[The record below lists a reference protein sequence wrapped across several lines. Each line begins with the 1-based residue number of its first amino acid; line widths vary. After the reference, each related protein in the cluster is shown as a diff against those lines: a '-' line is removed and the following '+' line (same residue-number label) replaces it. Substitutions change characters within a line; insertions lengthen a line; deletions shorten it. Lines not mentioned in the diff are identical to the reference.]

1 MARKS
6 RQQEQQRFLRPSAD
20 EIVCVNSP
28 IYRTGIYA
36 RLSRPNLKDTQVD
49 VLSSQIHHLQEYVS
63 GHADMELID
72 TYIDDGWSGLN
83 FNRPDFT
90 RMMEDV
96 KAGKINCIVVRD
108 FSRFGRNYLETGYY
122 LQEIFPAYE
131 VRFISIFDEFDSLTS
146 DANSMIFSMMQI
158 VNDFYSKDISRKICS
173 VYDEKVSKGFCWG
186 NVPNGYIRRKD
197 GTGRLLMDEQIAP
210 AIYLA
215 YHWLNHGVK
224 YAQVAR
230 NLNMLGMS
238 HHHSPS
244 NNQDDG
250 ANPLWTN
257 FHILLLTKNPLY
269 TGDYAYNRSRNRKYD
284 SSHLGPQPM
293 EVWKYV
299 PNSHPGYISKELY
312 LRFCTRR
319 EIRGKT
325 LSKGKRRC
333 AKTVDQV
340 QNPFRYLL
348 FCGECQYALVPE
360 KDADGNAA
368 EYVCTGQHRIQAV
381 GHLGYSITR
390 IRVMAL
396 VIQEMRQEQAELRLL
411 HQTLQALPIDSVCA
425 AMEKAKRNI
434 LSDLSRQAETTAGKI
449 IRSQTDFKN
458 GLLEPDIYHLQIEKL
473 EMEKA
478 IIQGSSAELQQQINE
493 LRHVLSPD
501 QQWLCRFVALTT
513 ADEVPSTLL
522 HQLIQ
527 RIDVFADQ
535 HIAVVYTHN
544 EEKQKLIA
552 FLEEWDRL
560 QREES
565 IHGK

>member
-6 RQQEQQRFLRPSAD
+6 RQQEQQRFLQPSTL
-20 EIVCVNSP
+20 EIKCTDSP

-49 VLSSQIHHLQEYVS
+49 VLSSQLHHLQEYVS
-63 GHADMELID
+63 SHADMELID
-72 TYIDDGWSGLN
+72 TYVDDGWSGLN

-96 KAGKINCIVVRD
+96 KSSKINCIVVRD

-186 NVPNGYIRRKD
+186 NIPNGYLRRKD

-215 YHWLNHGVK
+215 YHWLNRGVK

-230 NLNMLGMS
+230 NLNMLGLS
-238 HHHSPS
+238 HHSPS
-244 NNQDDG
+244 SNQEDG
-250 ANPLWTN
+250 TNLPWTN
-257 FHILLLTKNPLY
+257 FHILLLTENPLY

-293 EVWKYV
+293 EAWKFV
-299 PNSHPGYISKELY
+299 PNAHPGYISKEAY
-312 LRFCTRR
+312 LSFCDRR
-319 EIRGKT
+319 EIRGKA
-325 LSKGKRRC
+325 LAERKQLR
-333 AKTVDQV
+333 AETVDQV

-348 FCGECQYALVPE
+348 FCGECQHALVHE

-368 EYVCTGQHRIQAV
+368 EYICTGQHRIQAV
-381 GHLGYSITR
+381 GHLSYSIPRTR
-390 IRVMAL
+390 MMAL
-396 VIQEMRQEQAELRLL
+396 VVQELQMEQAELRLL
-411 HQTLQALPIDSVCA
+411 HKTLKALPTDSVCA
-425 AMEKAKRNI
+425 AMEDAKHRI
-434 LSDLSRQAETTAGKI
+434 LSDLSRQAEAAAEKI
-449 IRSQTDFKN
+449 IRAQNDFKT
-458 GLLEPDIYHLQIEKL
+458 GLLEPEIYHLQIEKL

-478 IIQGSSAELQQQINE
+478 VIQGNRAELQQQIDE
-493 LRHVLSPD
+493 LRWSLSPD
-501 QQWLCRFVALTT
+501 QQWLCSFAALTI
-513 ADEVPSTLL
+513 ADEVPSSLL

-552 FLEEWDRL
+552 CLNEWEQLQKEEVA
-560 QREES
+560 
-565 IHGK
+565 HG

>member
-6 RQQEQQRFLRPSAD
+6 RQQEQQRFLLPSAV
-20 EIVCVNSP
+20 EIKCTDSP

-49 VLSSQIHHLQEYVS
+49 VLASQLHHLEDYVS

-72 TYIDDGWSGLN
+72 TYVDDGWSGLN

-96 KAGKINCIVVRD
+96 KTGKINCIVVRD
-108 FSRFGRNYLETGYY
+108 FSRLGRNYLETGYY

-186 NVPNGYIRRKD
+186 NIPNGYFRRKD

-215 YHWLNHGVK
+215 YHWLNCGVN

-230 NLNMLGMS
+230 NLNTLGLS
-238 HHHSPS
+238 HHSRSS
-244 NNQDDG
+244 NQEDG
-250 ANPLWTN
+250 TNFPWTN
-257 FHILLLTKNPLY
+257 FHILLLTENPLY

-299 PNSHPGYISKELY
+299 PNTHPGYISKETY
-312 LRFCTRR
+312 LSFCDRR
-319 EIRGKT
+319 EIRGKA
-325 LSKGKRRC
+325 LAERKRRC
-333 AKTVDQV
+333 AETVDQV

-348 FCGECQYALVPE
+348 YCGECQYALVLE
-360 KDADGNAA
+360 KDADGNAS

-390 IRVMAL
+390 TRVMAL
-396 VIQEMRQEQAELRLL
+396 VIQELRQEQAELRLL
-411 HQTLQALPIDSVCA
+411 HQTLQALPTDSVCT
-425 AMEKAKRNI
+425 AMEEAKRRI
-434 LSDLSRQAETTAGKI
+434 LADLSQQAEATAGKT
-449 IRSQTDFKN
+449 IRAQKDFKN

-478 IIQGSSAELQQQINE
+478 IIQGSSAELQQQIAE
-493 LRHVLSPD
+493 LRQVLSPN
-501 QQWLCRFVALTT
+501 QQWLCRFAALTIV
-513 ADEVPSTLL
+513 DEVPSSLL

-535 HIAVVYTHN
+535 HIAVAYTHT

-552 FLEEWDRL
+552 CLNEWEQLQKEEAAHD
-560 QREES
+560 
-565 IHGK
+565 

>member
-6 RQQEQQRFLRPSAD
+6 RQQEQQRFLLPSAV
-20 EIVCVNSP
+20 EIKCTDSP
-28 IYRTGIYA
+28 IYHTGIYA

-49 VLSSQIHHLQEYVS
+49 VLASQLHHLQEYVS
-63 GHADMELID
+63 CHADMELID
-72 TYIDDGWSGLN
+72 TYVDDGWSGLN

-96 KAGKINCIVVRD
+96 KSGRINCIVVRD

-186 NVPNGYIRRKD
+186 NIPSGYLRRKD
-197 GTGRLLMDEQIAP
+197 STGRLLMDEQIAP

-215 YHWLNHGVK
+215 YHWLNRGVK

-230 NLNMLGMS
+230 NLNMLGLS
-238 HHHSPS
+238 HHSPS
-244 NNQDDG
+244 NDQDDG
-250 ANPLWTN
+250 TNPLWTN
-257 FHILLLTKNPLY
+257 SHILLLTKIPLY

-284 SSHLGPQPM
+284 SSHLGPQPR
-293 EVWKYV
+293 EEWKYV
-299 PNSHPGYISKELY
+299 PNTHPGYISKEIY
-312 LRFCTRR
+312 LRFCARR

-325 LSKGKRRC
+325 LSEGKRRC
-333 AKTVDQV
+333 AETVDQV

-368 EYVCTGQHRIQAV
+368 AYICTGQHRIQAV
-381 GHLGYSITR
+381 GHLSYSIKRTK
-390 IRVMAL
+390 VMTL
-396 VIQEMRQEQAELRLL
+396 VLKELRKEQAELRLL
-411 HQTLQALPIDSVCA
+411 HKTLKALPTDSVCT
-425 AMEKAKRNI
+425 AMEDAKRRI
-434 LSDLSRQAETTAGKI
+434 LSDLSRQAEAAAEKI
-449 IRSQTDFKN
+449 IRAQKDFKD
-458 GLLEPDIYHLQIEKL
+458 GLLEQDIYHLQIEKL

-478 IIQGSSAELQQQINE
+478 IIQGSSAELQRQIDE
-493 LRHVLSPD
+493 LRRVLSPD
-501 QQWLCRFVALTT
+501 QQWICRFVALTI
-513 ADEVPSTLL
+513 ADEVPSSLL

-535 HIAVVYTHN
+535 HIAVSYTHT

-552 FLEEWDRL
+552 FLEEWERL

>member
-6 RQQEQQRFLRPSAD
+6 RQQEQQRFLQPSAVENKCSD
-20 EIVCVNSP
+20 SP

-49 VLSSQIHHLQEYVS
+49 VLASQLHHLEDYVS
-63 GHADMELID
+63 NRADMELID
-72 TYIDDGWSGLN
+72 TYVDDGWSGLN

-96 KAGKINCIVVRD
+96 KSGKINCIVVRD

-186 NVPNGYIRRKD
+186 NIPNGYFRRKD

-215 YHWLNHGVK
+215 YHWLNCGVK

-230 NLNMLGMS
+230 NLNMLGLS
-238 HHHSPS
+238 HNSPS
-244 NNQDDG
+244 SNQEDG
-250 ANPLWTN
+250 TNLPWTN
-257 FHILLLTKNPLY
+257 FHILLLTENPLY

-284 SSHLGPQPM
+284 SSHLGALPM
-293 EVWKYV
+293 EAWKYV
-299 PNSHPGYISKELY
+299 PNTHPGYISKETY
-312 LRFCTRR
+312 LSFCDRR
-319 EIRGKT
+319 KIRGKA
-325 LSKGKRRC
+325 LAERKQLR
-333 AKTVDQV
+333 AETVNQV

-348 FCGECQYALVPE
+348 FCGECQHALVHE
-360 KDADGNAA
+360 KDADGNAS

-390 IRVMAL
+390 TRVMAL
-396 VIQEMRQEQAELRLL
+396 VIQELRQEQAELRLL
-411 HQTLQALPIDSVCA
+411 HQMLQALPTDSVCT
-425 AMEKAKRNI
+425 AMEEAKRRI
-434 LSDLSRQAETTAGKI
+434 LSDLSRQAEAAAEKI
-449 IRSQTDFKN
+449 IRAQNDFKT
-458 GLLEPDIYHLQIEKL
+458 GLLEPEIYHLQIEKL
-473 EMEKA
+473 EMEKS
-478 IIQGSSAELQQQINE
+478 IIQGNSAELQQQIDE
-493 LRHVLSPD
+493 LRLVLSPD
-501 QQWLCRFVALTT
+501 QQWLYRFAALTI
-513 ADEVPSTLL
+513 ADEVPSSLL

-535 HIAVVYTHN
+535 HIVVVYTHN

-552 FLEEWDRL
+552 CLNEWEQL
-560 QREES
+560 QKEAA
-565 IHGK
+565 HG

>member
-6 RQQEQQRFLRPSAD
+6 RQQEQQRFLQPSAV
-20 EIVCVNSP
+20 EIQCIDPP

-49 VLSSQIHHLQEYVS
+49 VLSSQLHHLQEYVS
-63 GHADMELID
+63 SHADMELID
-72 TYIDDGWSGLN
+72 TYVDDGWSGLN

-96 KAGKINCIVVRD
+96 KSGKINCIVVRD

-186 NVPNGYIRRKD
+186 NIPNGYLRRKD
-197 GTGRLLMDEQIAP
+197 STGRLLMDEQIAP

-215 YHWLNHGVK
+215 YHWLNRGVK

-230 NLNMLGMS
+230 NLNMLGLS
-238 HHHSPS
+238 HHSPS
-244 NNQDDG
+244 SNQEDG
-250 ANPLWTN
+250 TNLPWTN
-257 FHILLLTKNPLY
+257 FHILLLTENPLY

-293 EVWKYV
+293 EAWKFV
-299 PNSHPGYISKELY
+299 PNAHPGYISKEAY
-312 LRFCTRR
+312 LSFCDRR
-319 EIRGKT
+319 EIRGKA
-325 LSKGKRRC
+325 LAERKQLR
-333 AKTVDQV
+333 AETVDQV

-348 FCGECQYALVPE
+348 FCGECQHALVHE
-360 KDADGNAA
+360 KDADGNAT
-368 EYVCTGQHRIQAV
+368 EYICTGQHQIQAV
-381 GHLGYSITR
+381 GHLSYSIPRTR
-390 IRVMAL
+390 MMAL
-396 VIQEMRQEQAELRLL
+396 VVQELQMEQAELRLL
-411 HQTLQALPIDSVCA
+411 HKTLKALPTDSVCA
-425 AMEKAKRNI
+425 AMEDAKHRI
-434 LSDLSRQAETTAGKI
+434 LSDLSRQAEAAAEKI
-449 IRSQTDFKN
+449 IRAQNDFKT
-458 GLLEPDIYHLQIEKL
+458 GLLEPEIYHLQIEKL

-478 IIQGSSAELQQQINE
+478 VIQGNRAELQQQIDE
-493 LRHVLSPD
+493 LRWSLSPD
-501 QQWLCRFVALTT
+501 QQWLCSFAALTI
-513 ADEVPSTLL
+513 ADEVPSSLL

-552 FLEEWDRL
+552 CLNEWEQLQKEEVA
-560 QREES
+560 
-565 IHGK
+565 HG

>member
-6 RQQEQQRFLRPSAD
+6 RQQEQQSFLQPSAV
-20 EIVCVNSP
+20 EINCTNSP

-49 VLSSQIHHLQEYVS
+49 VLASQLHHLQEYVS
-63 GHADMELID
+63 DHADMELID
-72 TYIDDGWSGLN
+72 TYVDDGWSGLN

-96 KAGKINCIVVRD
+96 KSGKINCIVVRD

-173 VYDEKVSKGFCWG
+173 VYDAKVSKGFCWG

-210 AIYLA
+210 TIYLA
-215 YHWLNHGVK
+215 YHWLNRGVK

-230 NLNMLGMS
+230 NLNMLGLS
-238 HHHSPS
+238 HHSPS

-250 ANPLWTN
+250 TNPRWTN
-257 FHILLLTKNPLY
+257 FHILFLTQNPLY
-269 TGDYAYNRSRNRKYD
+269 TGDYTYNRSRNRKYD

-293 EVWKYV
+293 EEWKYV
-299 PNSHPGYISKELY
+299 PNTHPGYISKEAY
-312 LRFCTRR
+312 LIFCDRR
-319 EIRGKT
+319 ENRGKT
-325 LSKGKRRC
+325 LAERKRRC
-333 AKTVDQV
+333 AETVDQV
-340 QNPFRYLL
+340 QNPFRHLL
-348 FCGECQYALVPE
+348 YCGECQHALVPE
-360 KDADGNAA
+360 KDAGGNAA
-368 EYVCTGQHRIQAV
+368 EYICTGQHRIQAV
-381 GHLGYSITR
+381 GHLSYSITR
-390 IRVMAL
+390 TRLMAL
-396 VIQEMRQEQAELRLL
+396 VIQELRQEQVELRLL
-411 HQTLQALPIDSVCA
+411 HQTLQVLPTDSVCT
-425 AMEKAKRNI
+425 AMGEAKRRI
-434 LSDLSRQAETTAGKI
+434 LADLSQQAEATARKI
-449 IRSQTDFKN
+449 IRAQKDFKN

-478 IIQGSSAELQQQINE
+478 IIQGSSAELQQQIAE
-493 LRHVLSPD
+493 LRQVLSPN
-501 QQWLCRFVALTT
+501 QQWLCRFAALTIV
-513 ADEVPSTLL
+513 DEVPSSLL

-527 RIDVFADQ
+527 RIDVFTDQ
-535 HIAVVYTHN
+535 HIAVAYTHT

-552 FLEEWDRL
+552 FLEEWEQL
-560 QREES
+560 QKEEAA
-565 IHGK
+565 HD

>member
-6 RQQEQQRFLRPSAD
+6 RRQEQQRFLQPSAA
-20 EIVCVNSP
+20 EIVSKNATV
-28 IYRTGIYA
+28 YRTGVYA

-49 VLSSQIHHLQEYVS
+49 VLASQLHHLQEYVS
-63 GHADMELID
+63 CHADMELID
-72 TYIDDGWSGLN
+72 TYVDDGWSGLN

-96 KAGKINCIVVRD
+96 KSGKINCIVVRD

-122 LQEIFPAYE
+122 LLEIFPACE

-186 NVPNGYIRRKD
+186 NIPNGYLRRKD

-215 YHWLNHGVK
+215 YYWLNRGVK

-230 NLNMLGMS
+230 NLNMLGLS
-238 HHHSPS
+238 HHSPS
-244 NNQDDG
+244 SNQEDRT
-250 ANPLWTN
+250 NLPWTN
-257 FHILLLTKNPLY
+257 FHILLLTQNPLY
-269 TGDYAYNRSRNRKYD
+269 TGDHAYNRSRNRKYD

-293 EVWKYV
+293 EAWKYV
-299 PNSHPGYISKELY
+299 PNTHPGYISRETY
-312 LRFCTRR
+312 LRFCDRR

-325 LSKGKRRC
+325 LSEGKRRR
-333 AKTVDQV
+333 AETVDQV

-360 KDADGNAA
+360 KDADGNAS

-390 IRVMAL
+390 TRVMAL
-396 VIQEMRQEQAELRLL
+396 VIQELQTEQAELRLL
-411 HQTLQALPIDSVCA
+411 HQTLQALPTDSVCT
-425 AMEKAKRNI
+425 AMEEAKRRI
-434 LSDLSRQAETTAGKI
+434 LSDLSQQAEATAGKI
-449 IRSQTDFKN
+449 IRAQKDFKH

-478 IIQGSSAELQQQINE
+478 IIQGSSAELQQQIDE
-493 LRHVLSPD
+493 LRLVLSPG
-501 QQWLCRFVALTT
+501 QQWLCRFAALTI
-513 ADEVPSTLL
+513 ADEVPSSLL

-535 HIAVVYTHN
+535 HITVAYTHT

-552 FLEEWDRL
+552 CLNEWEQL
-560 QREES
+560 QKEAA
-565 IHGK
+565 HG

>member
-6 RQQEQQRFLRPSAD
+6 RQQEQQRFLQPSTV
-20 EIVCVNSP
+20 EIKCTDSP

-49 VLSSQIHHLQEYVS
+49 VLSSQLHHLQEYVS
-63 GHADMELID
+63 SHADMELID
-72 TYIDDGWSGLN
+72 TYVDDGWSGLN

-96 KAGKINCIVVRD
+96 KSGKINCIVVRD

-186 NVPNGYIRRKD
+186 NIPNGYLRRKD

-215 YHWLNHGVK
+215 YHWLNRGVK

-230 NLNMLGMS
+230 NLNMLGLS
-238 HHHSPS
+238 HHSPS
-244 NNQDDG
+244 SNQEDG
-250 ANPLWTN
+250 TNLPWTN
-257 FHILLLTKNPLY
+257 FHILLLTENPLY

-293 EVWKYV
+293 EAWKYV
-299 PNSHPGYISKELY
+299 PNAHPGYISKEAY
-312 LRFCTRR
+312 LSFCDRR
-319 EIRGKT
+319 EIRGKA
-325 LSKGKRRC
+325 LAERKQLR
-333 AKTVDQV
+333 AETVDQV

-348 FCGECQYALVPE
+348 FCGECQHALVHE

-368 EYVCTGQHRIQAV
+368 EYICTGQHRIQAV
-381 GHLGYSITR
+381 GHLSYSIPRTR
-390 IRVMAL
+390 MMAL
-396 VIQEMRQEQAELRLL
+396 VVQELQMEQAELRLL
-411 HQTLQALPIDSVCA
+411 HKTLKALPTDSVCA
-425 AMEKAKRNI
+425 AMEDAKHRI
-434 LSDLSRQAETTAGKI
+434 LSDLSRQAEAAAEKI
-449 IRSQTDFKN
+449 IRAQNDFKT
-458 GLLEPDIYHLQIEKL
+458 GLLEPEIYHLQIEKL

-478 IIQGSSAELQQQINE
+478 VIQGNRAELQQQIDE
-493 LRHVLSPD
+493 LRWSLSPD
-501 QQWLCRFVALTT
+501 QQWLCSFAALTI
-513 ADEVPSTLL
+513 ADEVPSSLL

-552 FLEEWDRL
+552 CLNEWEQLQKEEVA
-560 QREES
+560 
-565 IHGK
+565 HG